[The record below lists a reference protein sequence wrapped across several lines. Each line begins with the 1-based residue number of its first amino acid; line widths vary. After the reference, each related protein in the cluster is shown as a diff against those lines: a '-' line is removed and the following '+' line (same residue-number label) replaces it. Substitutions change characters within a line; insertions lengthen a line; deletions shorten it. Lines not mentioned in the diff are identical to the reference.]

1 MVFAGLFSFLC
12 TTDVVCRLIFE
23 TMQHA
28 EFANRDA
35 TALAY
40 KIQSQPTG
48 SRGVSNETREIN
60 INDINLEKLFF
71 VF

>member
-1 MVFAGLFSFLC
+1 MNLKMVFAGLFSFLC

-48 SRGVSNETREIN
+48 SRGV
-60 INDINLEKLFF
+60 
-71 VF
+71 